1 MKIQEK
7 YTLLLFCLISSFMY
21 CKEAFD
27 TEYLQMDRVGKI
39 ETIVSKSQKAIQ
51 KKEWK
56 KANLLLKEGIATLDD
71 KYQGNN
77 NVADDTGMKLFAADD
92 QEKKGALENAAIVR
106 ERVLRIRLELYKQKL
121 GVVTKEKQ
129 RK

>member
-7 YTLLLFCLISSFMY
+7 YTLLYLLLFCLFSSFIY

-27 TEYLQMDRVGKI
+27 TEYLQMDRVSKI
-39 ETIVSKSQKAIQ
+39 ETILSKSQRVIQ

-56 KANLLLKEGIATLDD
+56 KANSLLKEGIATLGD
-71 KYQGNN
+71 KYQINN
-77 NVADDTGMKLFAADD
+77 NVADDTGMKLFTADD

-121 GVVTKEKQ
+121 GVVTKEK
-129 RK
+129 